1 MGFFDSLQQQTPMA
15 KSKAATQWAKD
26 QSNVATMDLSGGP
39 KMPAFQSQL
48 GAGGMMP
55 EQYQI
60 QDQLNRTGLE
70 QMRGLATGTGPTAWG
85 QARGQQLATDQARSL
100 QDVTAQGQAA
110 QAQARSQLSQRGGL
124 SGGARERLA
133 GAGAR
138 QDLMGRQGA
147 LMAGQQAREG
157 LATEDQARRDR
168 ALGQLPGAELG
179 AAQFGQGTDK
189 FNIQRALGEKQAERD
204 YGIRKYE
211 ADSAAW
217 AAQKQAEAIRANKS
231 KGFLEQAGGVFGA
244 MSGGAPGAGGMG
256 SMIGF

>member
-179 AAQFGQGTDK
+179 AAQFGQNTSK
-189 FNIQRALGEKQAERD
+189 YNIQNALGEKQAERN
-204 YGIRKYE
+204 YNMQKYQ
-211 ADSAAW
+211 ADAQAW

-231 KGFLEQAGGVFGA
+231 KGFLEQAGGLLG
-244 MSGGAPGAGGMG
+244 SQGGGGIGGMFG
-256 SMIGF
+256 IG